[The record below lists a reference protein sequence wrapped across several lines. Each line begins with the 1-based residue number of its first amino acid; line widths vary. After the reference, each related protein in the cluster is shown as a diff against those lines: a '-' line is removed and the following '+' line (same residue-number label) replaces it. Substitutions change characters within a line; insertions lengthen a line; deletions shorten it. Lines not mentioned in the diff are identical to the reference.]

1 MGPITLFDKSFLQ
14 SLSVDESV
22 WFAHFFMPVVCPLFY
37 VETLADLEKAVR
49 EGRTPEQEVGIIAA
63 KFPDASA
70 APCAN
75 HAILAVNELLGMHVP
90 MEGIIPRP
98 GGRAVSMG
106 GKTGVI
112 YERSM
117 EEEAF
122 SRWQSGRF
130 LDVER
135 NIAKGWRTTLSQ
147 IDLQSIAK
155 GVRAIGYDATTCRTL
170 EEAHA
175 MARKLIEKNSDPYK
189 VFKAIFELLKT
200 PGDYQ
205 YEIVKRWSLGGKKPL
220 AQYAPYVTH
229 LLTIELFFQ
238 IALAAH
244 LIGAERASNRV
255 DIAYL
260 NYLPFCMMFVSGD
273 DLHRKC
279 APLFLRG
286 DQQFVW
292 APDLKHDLA
301 CINSHF
307 MTLPDSEKE
316 RGITFFAH
324 APPKREGSLVRSLR
338 AQFMGEKYDDQP
350 LINPPEQGS
359 RNSEELV
366 NEVSKWAEAPSA
378 PSQLA
383 ADDDDIE
390 AMTIKR
396 SVRKKRGSW
405 WQLPK
410 DLGSKE

>member
-1 MGPITLFDKSFLQ
+1 
-14 SLSVDESV
+14 
-22 WFAHFFMPVVCPLFY
+22 
-37 VETLADLEKAVR
+37 
-49 EGRTPEQEVGIIAA
+49 
-63 KFPDASA
+63 
-70 APCAN
+70 
-75 HAILAVNELLGMHVP
+75 
-90 MEGIIPRP
+90 
-98 GGRAVSMG
+98 
-106 GKTGVI
+106 
-112 YERSM
+112 
-117 EEEAF
+117 
-122 SRWQSGRF
+122 
-130 LDVER
+130 
-135 NIAKGWRTTLSQ
+135 
-147 IDLQSIAK
+147 
-155 GVRAIGYDATTCRTL
+155 
-170 EEAHA
+170 
-175 MARKLIEKNSDPYK
+175 
-189 VFKAIFELLKT
+189 
-200 PGDYQ
+200 
-205 YEIVKRWSLGGKKPL
+205 
-220 AQYAPYVTH
+220 
-229 LLTIELFFQ
+229 
-238 IALAAH
+238 
-244 LIGAERASNRV
+244 
-255 DIAYL
+255 
-260 NYLPFCMMFVSGD
+260 MMFVSGD